1 MAELTGATEV
11 LCQLAGS
18 QHTDQDECSLV
29 CKGRDSGIAYRVV
42 VDGGEADRVRVASTL
57 SRHFETVDEVLNAWN
72 PTSALSAL
80 NAAAPG
86 EWVAAPDALLS
97 VCREVDW
104 LHGHTAGLFDPT
116 VASVARAC
124 GIGPPP
130 VAAEAA
136 AATAPPVGWRQCV
149 EVSYATRRVRRT
161 KAGVV
166 VDLCGVAKG
175 WWVDCVVEALQ
186 DLGHSEIYVEWGGD
200 VRCVGAWEVAV
211 VRPGA
216 AAGAGAAG
224 FAGRVAVANACVAT
238 SGDYVKTRKAEGGG
252 AGLVNENA
260 IHPFKR
266 VPMPVCAGGGGGGG
280 IASVTVA
287 STSCA
292 RADGLATAFM
302 LAEQMP
308 QLLSTLLAPSSP
320 LLGVLDAQ
328 TGGVIV
334 QTRGGGTGTG
344 TVDPQAWSDNGGGG
358 VFSAGSLRSVLP
370 PSAATAT
377 AGETPS
383 ANLERLAIHKHCRD
397 LVKTTPKQLYWLSI
411 EGGFAVSES
420 PPASPSST
428 AAAGSVGI
436 VVSSLV
442 VLPGGGRCFF
452 ALMKPSLMQRE
463 VEARLRRTEDGGGG
477 PALRL
482 NVYPLRTP
490 PPLPLPLGYDPVA
503 CGAVDARACARVCV
517 ERVEDVGDHL
527 AVVACDEDRA
537 GGAVE
542 VPVSPLLPPA
552 AAVVVRQ
559 HGTAFAVRPA
569 PLPSGGVKARS
580 PGLAAS
586 GSSFVDSPCV
596 VYNTSRLPSGDAL
609 RGERR
614 VARGLRLLSMV
625 PYVVCF
631 VLEGGRHDAGG
642 WAADGDTLRLHVL
655 DSHQHALVDLAAR
668 RESEVQ
674 KIKLRA
680 MDGFILPSE
689 LGFIDCCVTAVSREG
704 VVFATPSVSVALS
717 RPPEAALLVS
727 YAPRA
732 DAVGVQIPHPDLDP
746 PVWPLVAA
754 VLTRLGLSA
763 VVVVIFYLWCVAPF
777 MIQP

>member
-57 SRHFETVDEVLNAWN
+57 SRHFDTVDEVLNAWN
-72 PTSALSAL
+72 PASALSAL
-80 NAAAPG
+80 NAAPPG

-124 GIGPPP
+124 GIGPPA
-130 VAAEAA
+130 VAAE
-136 AATAPPVGWRQCV
+136 ATAPPVGWRECV

-161 KAGVV
+161 RGGVA

-175 WWVDCVVEALQ
+175 WWVDRVVEALQ
-186 DLGHSEIYVEWGGD
+186 DLGYSEIYVEWGGD

-211 VRPGA
+211 VRPGE

-238 SGDYVKTRKAEGGG
+238 SGDYVKTKKAEGGG
-252 AGLVNENA
+252 AGLVNENS

-266 VPMPVCAGGGGGGG
+266 VPMPVCAGGGGG

-308 QLLSTLLAPSSP
+308 QLLSSLLAPSSP
-320 LLGVLDAQ
+320 LLGVLDAR

-334 QTRGGGTGTG
+334 QTRGGGGSG
-344 TVDPQAWSDNGGGG
+344 GGAVDPLPQAWSDNGGAG
-358 VFSAGSLRSVLP
+358 VFSTGCLRSVLP
-370 PSAATAT
+370 PSATTATAT
-377 AGETPS
+377 GEAPS

-411 EGGFAVSES
+411 EGGFAASES
-420 PPASPSST
+420 PASPSS
-428 AAAGSVGI
+428 AAGGTVGI

-442 VLPGGGRCFF
+442 VLPGGGRYFF

-463 VEARLRRTEDGGGG
+463 VEARLRRAEGSGGG

-482 NVYPLRTP
+482 SVYPLRTP

-517 ERVEDVGDHL
+517 ERTEDIGDHL

-537 GGAVE
+537 GAAVE
-542 VPVSPLLPPA
+542 VPVASSSSSPPA
-552 AAVVVRQ
+552 ADVVVRQ

-569 PLPSGGVKARS
+569 PLPSGGVKARA
-580 PGLAAS
+580 PGLGAS
-586 GSSFVDSPCV
+586 GSPFVDSPCV
-596 VYNTSRLPSGDAL
+596 VYNTSRLSSGDAL

-614 VARGLRLLSMV
+614 VARGLRLFSMV

-631 VLEGGRHDAGG
+631 VLEGGRHD
-642 WAADGDTLRLHVL
+642 
-655 DSHQHALVDLAAR
+655 
-668 RESEVQ
+668 
-674 KIKLRA
+674 
-680 MDGFILPSE
+680 
-689 LGFIDCCVTAVSREG
+689 
-704 VVFATPSVSVALS
+704 
-717 RPPEAALLVS
+717 
-727 YAPRA
+727 
-732 DAVGVQIPHPDLDP
+732 
-746 PVWPLVAA
+746 
-754 VLTRLGLSA
+754 
-763 VVVVIFYLWCVAPF
+763 
-777 MIQP
+777 